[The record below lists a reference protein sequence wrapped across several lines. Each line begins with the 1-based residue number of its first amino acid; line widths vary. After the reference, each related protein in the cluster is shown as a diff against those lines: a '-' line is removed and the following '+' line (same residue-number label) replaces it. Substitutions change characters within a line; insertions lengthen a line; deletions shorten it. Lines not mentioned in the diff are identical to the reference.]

1 MGPRRLTSRLI
12 TCQMQR
18 SAFMIRAWMA
28 LRMTIPALL
37 IAGFSSSGLWAAD
50 SAAVSHYRDKIE
62 PILSN
67 YCYSCHAYGETNGNV
82 SFDSFASNDALVADR
97 ALWWRVLKNVRAGVM
112 PPADEAKPTK
122 EELDTLEQ
130 WIKLQAFAIDP
141 ANPDPGRVTVRRL
154 NRTEYANTIR
164 DLMGVEFKAEE
175 EFPPDDTGYGFDN
188 IGDVLTVSPLLLEK
202 YMHAAE
208 SVVAAAVPT
217 ASKVVPERTISGRR
231 FRTDDEKG
239 DADDMS
245 FYEEAKVSR
254 KVDVEKPGTYRI
266 VLKLSVDGDF
276 NFDPGRCRVTF
287 SVDDRELLK
296 QEFGWANNQDHQFT
310 FEEKWERGD
319 RRLSLKLEP
328 LTPADQKKTS
338 VDLDIED
345 VIIQGPLEEE
355 HWNRP
360 PNFARFFPEADPK
373 TDEEKRSYARD
384 VLSKFAKKAF
394 RRPVDEQTIDRLAQ
408 IAESVYTQPDKSVQA
423 GIARAMVAVLASPRF
438 VFRIEPQTESTGAEH
453 PLVDEHAL
461 AIRLSYFL
469 WSTMPDDELIG
480 LADRGELRKNFK
492 AQVERMLKDK
502 RSSQLV
508 ENFTGQW
515 LQLRDLE
522 GISISVRDIFRREF
536 VGDPEAFRRERR
548 GRRPRIEFDH
558 ELRRAMKREAEMLF
572 EHVMREDRSV
582 LDFIDS
588 DYTFVNERLS
598 KVYGIEN
605 VNGDEMR
612 RVELPDESPRGGL
625 LTQAAML
632 IVTSNPTR
640 TSPVKRGLFVL
651 ENILGTPPPPP
662 PANVPE
668 LEDAAKAITDREPT
682 LRETLELHRADAL
695 CSSCHTRMDPLG
707 LALENFNA
715 LGMWREQERGNKID
729 TKGQLIT
736 GEAFTGPSDLKK
748 VIKTERRVDFYRCL
762 AEKLLTYA
770 LGRGLDYYDVHTVDE
785 IVNRMEKEEGR
796 FSALL
801 MAVVESAAFQRRR
814 QATAVPTANIPNPE
828 SSGK

>member
-1 MGPRRLTSRLI
+1 MQRNAFTSRAWIAPRLTI
-12 TCQMQR
+12 
-18 SAFMIRAWMA
+18 SAF
-28 LRMTIPALL
+28 L
-37 IAGFSSSGLWAAD
+37 IAAFGTGALPAAEP
-50 SAAVSHYRDKIE
+50 AAVSHYREKIE

-82 SFDSFASNDALVADR
+82 SFDTFASNEALVADHN
-97 ALWWRVLKNVRAGVM
+97 LWWRVLKNVRAGVM
-112 PPADEAKPTK
+112 PPPDEAKPTQ
-122 EELDTLEQ
+122 EEIQALEHLV
-130 WIKLQAFAIDP
+130 KFQAFGIDP

-154 NRTEYANTIR
+154 NRTEYGNTVR
-164 DLMGVEFKAEE
+164 DLMGAEFKAEE

-202 YMHAAE
+202 YMQAAE
-208 SVVAAAVPT
+208 SVVAMSVPT
-217 ASKVVPERTISGRR
+217 TSRVVPERTVSGRR
-231 FRTDDEKG
+231 FRSDDEKTDG
-239 DADDMS
+239 DDMS

-254 KVDVEKPGTYRI
+254 KVDVETAGTYRV

-276 NFDPGRCRVTF
+276 NFDPGRCRLTF
-287 SVDDRELLK
+287 NVDGRELLK

-310 FEEKWERGD
+310 FDEKWERGD
-319 RRLSLKLEP
+319 RRLSFTLEP

-360 PNFARFFPEADPK
+360 PNFSRFFPETDPK
-373 TDEEKRSYARD
+373 TADEKRVYARD
-384 VLSKFAKKAF
+384 VLSKFVKKAF
-394 RRPVDEQTIDRLAQ
+394 RRPVDEHTVDRLTQ
-408 IAESVYTQPDKSVQA
+408 IAESVYSQPDKTVQA
-423 GIARAMVAVLASPRF
+423 GVARAMVAVLASPRF
-438 VFRIEPQTESTGAEH
+438 VFRIEPQTEDPGSQH

-461 AIRLSYFL
+461 ATRLSYFL
-469 WSTMPDDELIG
+469 WSTMPDDELTG
-480 LADRGELRKNFK
+480 LADRGELRKNFA
-492 AQVERMLKDK
+492 AQVQRMLKDK
-502 RSSQLV
+502 RSSELV

-522 GISISVRDIFRREF
+522 GVSISVRDIFRREF

-548 GRRPRIEFDH
+548 GRRPRIEFDY
-558 ELRRAMKREAEMLF
+558 EMRRAMKREAEMLF

-598 KVYGIEN
+598 KVYGLEN
-605 VNGDEMR
+605 VDGDEMR

-662 PANVPE
+662 PANIPE
-668 LEDAAKAITDREPT
+668 LEEAAKAITDREPT

-715 LGMWREQERGNKID
+715 LGMWRDQERGNKID

-736 GEAFTGPSDLKK
+736 GEAFTGPADLKK
-748 VIKTERRVDFYRCL
+748 VIKTERRLDFYRCL

-770 LGRGLDYYDVHTVDE
+770 LGRGLDYYDVHTVDQ
-785 IVNRMEKEEGR
+785 IVERMDKEDGR

-801 MAVVESAAFQRRR
+801 MAVVESPAFQRRR
-814 QATAVPTANIPNPE
+814 QGAAVATANIPTSEP
-828 SSGK
+828 SGQ